1 MACEQEMVDRKH
13 RPKIP
18 QIEVVNE
25 IQILNKNDN
34 QRSSANRSKSKSNK
48 ETNERRRNS
57 CNKDKESTSKS
68 KSNNNEGNNSK
79 YKIKETDPDEIKL
92 RNNRNNNDDDEM
104 KKSLKKISISGTT
117 PTNEKAGKQ
126 ENHHMG
132 ICVCGK
138 FLEGRDKK
146 VGGKCQFWLFFSIFL
161 IIWKL
166 C

>member
-1 MACEQEMVDRKH
+1 LGES
-13 RPKIP
+13 
-18 QIEVVNE
+18 
-25 IQILNKNDN
+25 NKKDN
-34 QRSSANRSKSKSNK
+34 QRSSVNRSKSKSNK

-79 YKIKETDPDEIKL
+79 YKIKETDPDEITL
-92 RNNRNNNDDDEM
+92 RNNRSNNDDDEM

-126 ENHHMG
+126 EKNHMG

-138 FLEGRDKK
+138 FLKRVKNILEGRDKK
-146 VGGKCQFWLFFSIFL
+146 VGGKCQFWLFFTIFL